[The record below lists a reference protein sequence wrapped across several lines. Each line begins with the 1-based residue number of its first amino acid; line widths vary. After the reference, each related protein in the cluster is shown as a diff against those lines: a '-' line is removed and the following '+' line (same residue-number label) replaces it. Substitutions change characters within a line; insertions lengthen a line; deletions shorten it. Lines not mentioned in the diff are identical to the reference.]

1 MRKRTPLFLL
11 GCAVWLTMTSF
22 LAAADEKY
30 VAPSFDTVRDQAM
43 AYAKQQHVST
53 ENLKA
58 INQLWSGVD
67 ESASAQELLD
77 VAVNSFALANPD
89 IQAFVEACQLSL
101 TPTLLPETK
110 VLDSR
115 ENEFVNAN
123 LRLYFARYLARGRMY
138 DEALEQFSQIDPRNV
153 IDPATSLFY
162 TAVSQQQLL
171 QKTEGLATLDKLL
184 TKTENVPVRYSSVAK
199 LMQFELENLR
209 QDSLDEVAALMKD
222 VERRLDLGRGGRQVQ
237 KKEAEV
243 IAALD
248 YLIEKLEQQNCNCSG
263 SCPCNGNKPSNKN
276 QASNPAKDSMIKGA
290 TAPGNV
296 DKKHVANKGG
306 WGSLPEKEQAAAK
319 QYAEKPY
326 PPYYLKII
334 AEYNKKLAE
343 RKLK

>member
-1 MRKRTPLFLL
+1 
-11 GCAVWLTMTSF
+11 
-22 LAAADEKY
+22 
-30 VAPSFDTVRDQAM
+30 
-43 AYAKQQHVST
+43 
-53 ENLKA
+53 
-58 INQLWSGVD
+58 
-67 ESASAQELLD
+67 
-77 VAVNSFALANPD
+77 
-89 IQAFVEACQLSL
+89 
-101 TPTLLPETK
+101 
-110 VLDSR
+110 
-115 ENEFVNAN
+115 
-123 LRLYFARYLARGRMY
+123 MY

-184 TKTENVPVRYSSVAK
+184 TKTENVPVRYSSVAT
-199 LMQFELENLR
+199 LMQLELQSLR

-290 TAPGNV
+290 PAPGNTD
-296 DKKHVANKGG
+296 DKRVANKGG
-306 WGSLPEKEQAAAK
+306 WGALPEKEQAAAK
-319 QYAEKPY
+319 QYADEKY
-326 PPYYLKII
+326 PPHYNKII
-334 AEYNKKLAE
+334 EEYNKRMAE
-343 RKLK
+343 RKRN